1 MYELPKKKTE
11 GVRIFLPGM
20 GLFSQLSWEEPK
32 LDIKSLKKSFW
43 LIFTKI
49 YHTQIN
55 IDQRYDIKYSF
66 VYIWMWA
73 VQFLMSLIEF
83 MIVFAHDCLSQICHT
98 ILKQMDV
105 TYLLYIYG
113 LWGY

>member
-1 MYELPKKKTE
+1 M
-11 GVRIFLPGM
+11 
-20 GLFSQLSWEEPK
+20 
-32 LDIKSLKKSFW
+32 
-43 LIFTKI
+43 I

-55 IDQRYDIKYSF
+55 IDQRYGNRYSF

-73 VQFLMSLIEF
+73 VKSLTFLIAF
-83 MIVFAHDCLSQICHT
+83 MIVFAHECLSQMCHT

-105 TYLLYIYG
+105 TDLLYIYG